1 MPNPPAPRA
10 VTEPPRRLFVAV
22 PLDAPTRQAIER
34 HLAHLA
40 RLGPLP
46 GRLVPPDNWHVT
58 LRFLGDVN
66 ARGEAALVRALDDA
80 AWPAAFAMTFGRLGA
95 FSTAARARVLW
106 LGVDEGAVALAR
118 LAALADGAAAS
129 AGLGSDGRVA
139 AHLTLSRLRP
149 GTPGDVRRL
158 VDAAAAARIATTV
171 TEVVLYES
179 ELGGGPARYAVR
191 HRVALPAAERSI

>member
-1 MPNPPAPRA
+1 MPPA
-10 VTEPPRRLFVAV
+10 
-22 PLDAPTRQAIER
+22 
-34 HLAHLA
+34 
-40 RLGPLP
+40 
-46 GRLVPPDNWHVT
+46 NWHVT

-95 FSTAARARVLW
+95 FPTAARARVLW

-118 LAALADGAAAS
+118 LASLADGAAES
-129 AGLGSDGRVA
+129 AGLGSDDRFA

-149 GTPGDVRRL
+149 GTPGDARRF

>member
-1 MPNPPAPRA
+1 M
-10 VTEPPRRLFVAV
+10 
-22 PLDAPTRQAIER
+22 
-34 HLAHLA
+34 
-40 RLGPLP
+40 
-46 GRLVPPDNWHVT
+46 
-58 LRFLGDVN
+58 
-66 ARGEAALVRALDDA
+66 
-80 AWPAAFAMTFGRLGA
+80 
-95 FSTAARARVLW
+95 
-106 LGVDEGAVALAR
+106 ALAR
-118 LAALADGAAAS
+118 LASLADGAAES
-129 AGLGSDGRVA
+129 AGLGSDGRFA